1 MNKKI
6 AYVLGVLALLIGLWG
21 FYDRFAFGDQNAA
34 YGSFVTW
41 GLWVALYFL
50 LGGIAV
56 GCFVWASLDLL
67 FEVPALK
74 GTGQTALWAALVNL
88 AAGMA
93 AIGLDLGHL
102 ERFIKAFTRPHW
114 SSGEIKDVWGY
125 TLFGILGLV
134 ALFISIKQ
142 PKNAALKI
150 VMAIGLAVALFV
162 AGAPG
167 KMLGMNASRMYWHAA
182 LLPVQFIFFAL
193 TTGAAMLLVIRGFFS
208 KPADNEKL
216 FPVLNMT
223 VVGLLVVNLYF
234 VWLFYSQALE
244 GNVPDIVQP
253 INAALFGQYS
263 LLFWGVQI
271 ILGAVLPIVVLTQRR
286 VAGSGALVGLMG
298 LFILLGN
305 AVARYL
311 ILVPAQQVDFLPNLS
326 SAFQGRGLTL
336 AYSPSATEWAV
347 ASGLL
352 GVIILGLL
360 LGADVFLP
368 LVTKSQK
375 EA

>member
-6 AYVLGVLALLIGLWG
+6 AYILGTLALLIGLWG

-34 YGSFVTW
+34 YGSLVTW

-50 LGGIAV
+50 FGGIAI
-56 GCFVWASLDLL
+56 GCFIWASLDLL

-88 AAGMA
+88 GAGMA

-102 ERFIKAFTRPHW
+102 ERFTKAFTRPNW
-114 SSGEIKDVWGY
+114 TSGVVEDVWGY
-125 TLFGILGLV
+125 TLFGILGLA
-134 ALFISIKQ
+134 ALILCIKQ
-142 PKNAALKI
+142 PKGAALK
-150 VMAIGLAVALFV
+150 VVTAIGLAVALFV

-167 KMLGMNASRMYWHAA
+167 KLLGADASRLYWHAA

-208 KPADNEKL
+208 KPAENATPL
-216 FPVLNMT
+216 SVLNMA
-223 VVGLLVVNLYF
+223 VAGLLVVNLYF
-234 VWLFYSQALE
+234 VWLFYSQSLA
-244 GNVPDIVQP
+244 GNVPDLAQP
-253 INAALFGQYS
+253 INAVLFGQYS
-263 LLFWGVQI
+263 LSFWGVQI
-271 ILGAVLPIVVLTQRR
+271 VLGAILPIIVLTQRR

-298 LFILLGN
+298 LLILLGN

-311 ILVPAQQVDFLPNLS
+311 ILIPAQQVEFLPNLS

-352 GVIILGLL
+352 GVVILGMLV
-360 LGADVFLP
+360 GADLILP
-368 LVTKSQK
+368 LITKSQK

>member
-6 AYVLGVLALLIGLWG
+6 AYVLGALALLIGLWG
-21 FYDRFAFGDQNAA
+21 FYDRFAFGDENAA
-34 YGSFVTW
+34 YGSLVTW

-50 LGGIAV
+50 FGGIAV

-88 AAGMA
+88 AVGMT
-93 AIGLDLGHL
+93 AIGLDLGHF
-102 ERFIKAFTRPHW
+102 ERFIKAFTRPNW
-114 SSGEIKDVWGY
+114 SSGVVDDVWGY

-134 ALFISIKQ
+134 ALFLSIKQ

-167 KMLGMNASRMYWHAA
+167 KLLGVDASRMYWHAA

-193 TTGAAMLLVIRGFFS
+193 TTGTAMLLVIRGFFS
-208 KPADNEKL
+208 KPAENEKL

-223 VVGLLVVNLYF
+223 VAGLLVVNLYF
-234 VWLFYSQALE
+234 VWLFYSQALS
-244 GNVPDIVQP
+244 GNVPDLVQP
-253 INAALFGQYS
+253 INAVLFGQYS
-263 LLFWGVQI
+263 LLFWGAQI
-271 ILGAVLPIVVLTQRR
+271 ILGAILPIVVLTQRR
-286 VAGSGALVGLMG
+286 VVGSGALVGLMG

>member
-6 AYVLGVLALLIGLWG
+6 AYVLGALALLIGLWG
-21 FYDRFAFGDQNAA
+21 FYDRFAFGDENAA
-34 YGSFVTW
+34 YGSLVTW

-50 LGGIAV
+50 FGGIAV

-88 AAGMA
+88 AVGMT
-93 AIGLDLGHL
+93 AIGLDLGHF
-102 ERFIKAFTRPHW
+102 ERFIKAFTRPNW
-114 SSGEIKDVWGY
+114 TSGVVEDVWGY

-134 ALFISIKQ
+134 ALFLSIKQ

-150 VMAIGLAVALFV
+150 VMAIGLVAALFV
-162 AGAPG
+162 ASAPG
-167 KMLGMNASRMYWHAA
+167 KLLGVDASRMYWHAA

-193 TTGAAMLLVIRGFFS
+193 TTGTAMLLVIRGFFS
-208 KPADNEKL
+208 KPAENEKL

-234 VWLFYSQALE
+234 VWLFYSQALS
-244 GNVPDIVQP
+244 GNVPDLVQP
-253 INAALFGQYS
+253 INAVLFGQYS
-263 LLFWGVQI
+263 LLFWGAQI
-271 ILGAVLPIVVLTQRR
+271 VLGAILPIVVLTQRR
-286 VAGSGALVGLMG
+286 VVGSGALVGLMG

-311 ILVPAQQVDFLPNLS
+311 ILVPGQQVDFLPNLS
-326 SAFQGRGLTL
+326 NAFQGRGLTL

>member
-6 AYVLGVLALLIGLWG
+6 AYVLGTLALLIGLWG
-21 FYDRFAFGDQNAA
+21 FYDRFAFGDENAA
-34 YGSFVTW
+34 YGSLVTW

-50 LGGIAV
+50 FGGIAV

-74 GTGQTALWAALVNL
+74 GTGQTALWATLVNL
-88 AAGMA
+88 AVGMT
-93 AIGLDLGHL
+93 AIGLDLGHF
-102 ERFIKAFTRPHW
+102 ERFIKAFTRPNW
-114 SSGEIKDVWGY
+114 SSGVVEDVWGY

-134 ALFISIKQ
+134 ALLLSIKQ

-150 VMAIGLAVALFV
+150 VMAIGLVVALFV
-162 AGAPG
+162 ASAPG
-167 KMLGMNASRMYWHAA
+167 KLLGVDASRMYWHAA
-182 LLPVQFIFFAL
+182 LLPMQFIFFAL
-193 TTGAAMLLVIRGFFS
+193 TTGTAMLLVIRGFFS
-208 KPADNEKL
+208 KPAENEKL

-234 VWLFYSQALE
+234 VWLFYSQALS
-244 GNVPDIVQP
+244 GNVPDLVQP
-253 INAALFGQYS
+253 INAVLFGQYS
-263 LLFWGVQI
+263 LLFWGAQI
-271 ILGAVLPIVVLTQRR
+271 VLGAILPIVVLTQRR
-286 VAGSGALVGLMG
+286 VVGSGALVGLMG

-311 ILVPAQQVDFLPNLS
+311 ILVPGQQVDFLPNLS